1 MPGEQA
7 RPRGRG
13 RARGAD
19 ASGLRSP
26 RHRVPAAQGR
36 PDGPDAV
43 PVRPVGVAVPLLAGA
58 GSPALDPRAT
68 PPSAPGGFTDPP
80 ALPREGR
87 CTPAPRDRPLA
98 HLARTAELPAG
109 LRERLRGRERRE
121 GSDGGE
127 TRGPDGSGSK
137 PPALPPFSSFHVHWD
152 RAGENPRPGFQLG
165 LPTGF
170 KNKQEA

>member
-1 MPGEQA
+1 MLDHAQKIRFCKARRTVIEQDFA
-7 RPRGRG
+7 ALNPQQ
-13 RARGAD
+13 RAGVLATE
-19 ASGLRSP
+19 
-26 RHRVPAAQGR
+26 
-36 PDGPDAV
+36 GPML
-43 PVRPVGVAVPLLAGA
+43 LLAGA

-87 CTPAPRDRPLA
+87 CAPAPGDLPLA
-98 HLARTAELPAG
+98 HLATTAETPAG